1 MSKRRKAA
9 DMTKAEAARRA
20 LDVAG
25 QLMGTN
31 PARVEQAESRH
42 ERMREDLEYML
53 GVLPD
58 EQKREMLVRA
68 AYKGSEAVEQVLAA
82 GVDPGATASFEL
94 RYNSAELD
102 LEDIILNKD
111 TALTAFA
118 YTGHIRALK
127 LLLASGADI
136 EKANG
141 RRKIPLVAA
150 AYGGDVACIGRLLEE
165 GAAVDMK
172 DNAYCTALDWA
183 ASDQLGV
190 GSEEAEALLKAHGAS
205 LR

>member
-1 MSKRRKAA
+1 
-9 DMTKAEAARRA
+9 MTKAEAARRA

-42 ERMREDLEYML
+42 ERMREGLEYML

-58 EQKREMLVRA
+58 EQEREMLVRA
-68 AYKGSEAVEQVLAA
+68 AHEGSDTAVEQLLAT
-82 GVDPGATASFEL
+82 GVDPDATASFEL

-102 LEDIILNKD
+102 LEDIIMNKD

-190 GSEEAEALLKAHGAS
+190 DSEEAEALLKAYGAS